1 MFSLILGVLPLHNG
15 SLALNERVQSV
26 LSLSHPVWIFLQ
38 RLFLSLFP
46 EPPESSGLISPVRA
60 YSGAYYWH
68 ACVLSHVQLFV
79 TPWTVAHQGPPSM
92 EFSRQEYWKCEV
104 KVTQSCLTLCDPM
117 DYIYSPWNSPDQ
129 NTGVGSLSLLQRIFP
144 TQGSNRCPLFCRQIL
159 YQLSYQGSP
168 FWTLALLNIYQ
179 T

>member
-60 YSGAYYWH
+60 YSGAYY
-68 ACVLSHVQLFV
+68 
-79 TPWTVAHQGPPSM
+79 
-92 EFSRQEYWKCEV
+92 
-104 KVTQSCLTLCDPM
+104 
-117 DYIYSPWNSPDQ
+117 
-129 NTGVGSLSLLQRIFP
+129 
-144 TQGSNRCPLFCRQIL
+144 
-159 YQLSYQGSP
+159 
-168 FWTLALLNIYQ
+168 
-179 T
+179 

>member
-46 EPPESSGLISPVRA
+46 EPPETSGLISPVRA
-60 YSGAYYWH
+60 YSGAYYSH

-79 TPWTVAHQGPPSM
+79 TPWTVAHQGPPSI

-117 DYIYSPWNSPDQ
+117 DYIYSPWNSPGQ
-129 NTGVGSLSLLQRIFP
+129 NTGVLEWVAFP
-144 TQGSNRCPLFCRQIL
+144 FSRASSQPRDRTHVSCFSCIGRHILFTIAPPVDPLYYSQ
-159 YQLSYQGSP
+159 
-168 FWTLALLNIYQ
+168 
-179 T
+179 

>member
-15 SLALNERVQSV
+15 SLALGERVQSV

-46 EPPESSGLISPVRA
+46 EPPETSGLISPVRA
-60 YSGAYYWH
+60 YSGAYYSH

-92 EFSRQEYWKCEV
+92 EFSRPEYW
-104 KVTQSCLTLCDPM
+104 S
-117 DYIYSPWNSPDQ
+117 
-129 NTGVGSLSLLQRIFP
+129 TGVGSLSLLQGIFP
-144 TQGSNRCPLFCRQIL
+144 TQGSNPRLLHLLRWHLDSLPLCHV
-159 YQLSYQGSP
+159 GSTNP
-168 FWTLALLNIYQ
+168 PPHQKKEYK
-179 T
+179 